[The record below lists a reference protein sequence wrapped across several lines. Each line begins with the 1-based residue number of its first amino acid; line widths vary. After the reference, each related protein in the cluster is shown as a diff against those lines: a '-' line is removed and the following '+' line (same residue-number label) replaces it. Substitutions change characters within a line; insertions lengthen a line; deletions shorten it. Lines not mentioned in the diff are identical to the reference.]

1 MNFQLFLIQDYLCVI
16 KPFVN
21 MCGCKAN
28 NGKRFVSKRQP
39 KKTVKKQEK
48 VIYATTTKINNNTK
62 YNYGM

>member
-1 MNFQLFLIQDYLCVI
+1 VI

-48 VIYATTTKINNNTK
+48 VIYATTAKINSNTK